1 MLTSRPYVDVGD
13 LRLMQALVRESW
25 RREKPY
31 VPQHVGDLDWWMY
44 QHEGLD
50 GPGRT
55 RLWFEGDDLVGWA
68 WLEPPAGLDFLIH
81 PDHRSGALLAEML
94 DWLEERARAAA
105 STRTAVSELSVY
117 ALEHDTATVAAL
129 ERRGYRATEQ
139 CDVHTS
145 RSLAGDLPEVVLPD
159 GFAVRHVRGEDDLAR
174 RVAVHRAAF
183 APSKVTEESYR
194 NVMRSGTYRPDL
206 DMVVVA
212 PDGAFASY
220 CLCWYDAANGV
231 GEFEPVGTHPDYQ
244 RRGLARAVSAA
255 ALHHLRE
262 LGADTAIVYYS
273 WEGAGLLYESL
284 GFREITRLR
293 KLSAALLIQRVDAKR
308 ETRLPPSRSHEV

>member
-1 MLTSRPYVDVGD
+1 MLTSRPYADASD
-13 LRLMQALVRESW
+13 LRRMQALVRESW

-31 VPQHVGDLDWWMY
+31 VPQHVGDLDWWMH
-44 QHEGLD
+44 QHEHT
-50 GPGRT
+50 RHEAARRI
-55 RLWFEGDDLVGWA
+55 RLWFEGDELVGWA

-94 DWLEERARAAA
+94 DWLEEGARAAVE
-105 STRTAVSELSVY
+105 TGTAVSELSVF
-117 ALEHDTATVAAL
+117 AIEHDTATVDIL
-129 ERRGYRATEQ
+129 EQRGYRKTDHY
-139 CDVHTS
+139 DVHTTRPLDS
-145 RSLAGDLPEVVLPD
+145 ELPNVVLPD
-159 GFAVRHVRGEDDLAR
+159 GFAVRHMRGEGDLAR
-174 RVAVHRAAF
+174 RVDVHRAAF
-183 APSKVTEESYR
+183 APSKLTEESYR
-194 NVMRSGTYRPDL
+194 NVMRSAAYRPDL

-255 ALHHLRE
+255 ALHRLRE

-293 KLSAALLIQRVDAKR
+293 KLSAALLI
-308 ETRLPPSRSHEV
+308 